1 MDKSVAENSALS
13 IIILLNIGQ
22 DGGKWKTVSIYL
34 SIYLSIYRS
43 ICIFLPLDKSV
54 CFWKLNIEYIIIF
67 LNMGQD
73 GRQMKKESYL
83 LGLLIFIY
91 LFINILLLVKLD
103 ILSVFNNHVG
113 YLFLS

>member
-1 MDKSVAENSALS
+1 MDKSVAENSVLS

-22 DGGKWKTVSIYL
+22 DGGKWKNCIYL
-34 SIYLSIYRS
+34 SIYLSLYFYLWIKVFVS
-43 ICIFLPLDKSV
+43 ENSTLS
-54 CFWKLNIEYIIIF
+54 IIIL

-73 GRQMKKESYL
+73 GKQMKKESYL

>member
-1 MDKSVAENSALS
+1 MKKLYLSIYLSLYFYLWIKVFVSENSTLS
-13 IIILLNIGQ
+13 IIILLN
-22 DGGKWKTVSIYL
+22 
-34 SIYLSIYRS
+34 
-43 ICIFLPLDKSV
+43 
-54 CFWKLNIEYIIIF
+54 
-67 LNMGQD
+67 MGQD
-73 GRQMKKESYL
+73 GKQMKKESYL